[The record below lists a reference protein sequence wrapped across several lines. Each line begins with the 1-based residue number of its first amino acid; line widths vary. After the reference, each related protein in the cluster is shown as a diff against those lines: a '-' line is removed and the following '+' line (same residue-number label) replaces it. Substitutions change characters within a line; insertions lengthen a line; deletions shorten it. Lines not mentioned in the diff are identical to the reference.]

1 VKGSAKAR
9 RNGWTLG
16 AIDLPAILMGTAA
29 VMTAAAKL
37 IEAWRGRKRPPHDH
51 PEVRQPADTKN

>member
-1 VKGSAKAR
+1 MD
-9 RNGWTLG
+9 LG